1 MKHEKR
7 YYKIGE
13 FAEMCGT
20 KKSTL
25 QHYARV
31 GVLQPALIGEN
42 GYFYYELSQIYIFE
56 AIYAMRVMQ
65 IPLEEIKE
73 YLKERNPGRCVEML
87 KNRLAKLEEQKKVIE
102 RTENLIKRSLEE
114 SEAALSA
121 KCDEFEFVTFHED
134 APYYAYTFHDR
145 LAANYRAL
153 KNARKWITHCR
164 DNGYNESLRVSE
176 FVMPKHVRDGS
187 FEKTYGAFKMFDEN
201 SSDRD
206 TDGNIFIRPKG
217 IYVTAIRHSSGTD
230 IPSVYR
236 ALVQYAVENGYEPCG
251 IAFEEDLMNQMIDQ
265 NRDNYLVQCYVQVR
279 KV

>member
-73 YLKERNPGRCVEML
+73 YLAGNLCRCSGYEGQL
-87 KNRLAKLEEQKKVIE
+87 RGIQAFLEYKKGAKL
-102 RTENLIKRSLEE
+102 
-114 SEAALSA
+114 
-121 KCDEFEFVTFHED
+121 
-134 APYYAYTFHDR
+134 
-145 LAANYRAL
+145 
-153 KNARKWITHCR
+153 
-164 DNGYNESLRVSE
+164 
-176 FVMPKHVRDGS
+176 
-187 FEKTYGAFKMFDEN
+187 
-201 SSDRD
+201 
-206 TDGNIFIRPKG
+206 
-217 IYVTAIRHSSGTD
+217 
-230 IPSVYR
+230 
-236 ALVQYAVENGYEPCG
+236 
-251 IAFEEDLMNQMIDQ
+251 
-265 NRDNYLVQCYVQVR
+265 
-279 KV
+279 